1 MRRWYSLSMVIGMGM
16 RYRQTVGIVLQL
28 NVRSEML
35 QYALRKLITHNVA
48 QQPKYRNANTLWR
61 AQEL

>member
-1 MRRWYSLSMVIGMGM
+1 MVIGMRM
-16 RYRQTVGIVLQL
+16 RYRRTVGIVLQL

-48 QQPKYRNANTLWR
+48 QYRNANTLWR